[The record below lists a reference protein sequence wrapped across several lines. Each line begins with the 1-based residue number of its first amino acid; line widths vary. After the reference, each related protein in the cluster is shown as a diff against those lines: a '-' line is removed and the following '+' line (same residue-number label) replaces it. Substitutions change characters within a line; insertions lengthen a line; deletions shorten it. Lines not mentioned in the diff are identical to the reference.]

1 MKDKIRNLIKKIMS
15 IFKIKNIIIFESNAD
30 YSDNSRAFY
39 EYLIEKKYN
48 EKYKIYWFVNNK
60 NNFKNKECKNVLYF

>member
-39 EYLIEKKYN
+39 EYLIEKK
-48 EKYKIYWFVNNK
+48 
-60 NNFKNKECKNVLYF
+60 